1 MFDWSLKSQ
10 NSSITKFYA
19 GLLTAW
25 SPESDNNLARKA
37 NNITIAGDSIPPY
50 NWLIE
55 LKTVGSA
62 AIRRKHPVFPCCWLQ
77 LITVR
82 WKKTLQWWMSFLEL
96 ASCVGGR
103 VGDKQEAS
111 WIVGIFFFRLG
122 IRWSHI
128 VKDWKKI
135 LKHHA
140 SVQFSF
146 FWLKRPPWNFWSPLV
161 LSAECN
167 LWSCANN
174 TMCVG

>member
-1 MFDWSLKSQ
+1 MFGWSLKSQ

-25 SPESDNNLARKA
+25 PPESDNNLARKA

-82 WKKTLQWWMSFLEL
+82 WKKKPCNGECHSSNW
-96 ASCVGGR
+96 
-103 VGDKQEAS
+103 
-111 WIVGIFFFRLG
+111 
-122 IRWSHI
+122 H
-128 VKDWKKI
+128 
-135 LKHHA
+135 
-140 SVQFSF
+140 
-146 FWLKRPPWNFWSPLV
+146 LV
-161 LSAECN
+161 LEEGLETNRKQAGLSASSSFAWELGGVTLSRTGKRYQSITRLFN
-167 LWSCANN
+167 SLSF
-174 TMCVG
+174 G